1 MDKGE
6 GMIKKVNFTIDLRD
20 VIDSEVRKNKIIEP
34 MDAISDELLDKLVD
48 DMISNH
54 IKDFISARS
63 CPYSCLIFDIT
74 SDIRRLS

>member
-48 DMISNH
+48 DMFSNH
-54 IKDFISARS
+54 IKDFISAYIKKELGFGS
-63 CPYSCLIFDIT
+63 LEFDG
-74 SDIRRLS
+74 DLLL

>member
-6 GMIKKVNFTIDLRD
+6 VMIKKVNFTIDLRD

-54 IKDFISARS
+54 IKDFISAYIKKELGFCS
-63 CPYSCLIFDIT
+63 LEFDG
-74 SDIRRLS
+74 DLLL